1 MAIKRHTTLTAEIG
15 EHSFPIPFE
24 FDEGSEILRI
34 SDDGQTARLGV
45 LCRDDFPSDPL
56 EEFDEGEFYQ
66 FNRRNIHDCE
76 RPELDDF
83 KRLIRANPGRVM
95 PVDSTVDR
103 YRVAGPALT
112 VSDTKGDPCKAES
125 VLDEM
130 DGYYIPPADVA
141 DPAEYAKGVL
151 EEYSAWCQGD
161 VYGVCIWEYVRQGDA
176 WELTDR
182 DYEVWGFYGWDFAKQ
197 SLNEE
202 MGV

>member
-1 MAIKRHTTLTAEIG
+1 MTIKRHTTLTAEIA

-24 FDEGSEILRI
+24 FDEGSEILHI

-45 LCRDDFPSDPL
+45 LCRDDRSSDPL

-66 FNRRNIHDCE
+66 FNRRIIHDCE
-76 RPELDDF
+76 RPEIDDF

-95 PVDSTVDR
+95 PVDSTVVI

-125 VLDEM
+125 ILDEI
-130 DGYYIPPADVA
+130 DGYYIPPAGVA

-151 EEYSAWCQGD
+151 EDYSNRCQGE
-161 VYGVCIWEYVRQGDA
+161 VYGVCVWEYTKTESG
-176 WELTDR
+176 WELTSQD
-182 DYEVWGFYGWDFAKQ
+182 
-197 SLNEE
+197 NE
-202 MGV
+202 